1 MSPMSNETPA
11 QSPALLAR
19 PGCAALQ
26 RLDWAQ
32 PWLAP
37 FAQPYGLPLTQ
48 AVLVQGQPVH
58 QALNQVAHPELVA
71 TASGADAGM
80 GHVPGRRGVPR
91 FVAQQQLPAGTSYEA
106 FIHAHWAVPTRDHVH
121 DFFNGMIWLH
131 FPRSKARL
139 NAIQA
144 EQIRQHGIQ
153 GRRGPVRDAC
163 TLFDE
168 NGALLLAPEPLWQAL
183 LARDWLALFWTLR
196 PLWRQAFL
204 VLFGHALL
212 EQLCTPRKPLCAHV
226 LTLPLASNAP
236 LAAAWQAALGPALA
250 PPAQAVQAAPE
261 PAACALP
268 QCPAP
273 LLAAWDQALSEALQP
288 EVLAHKPL
296 TPLPVL
302 GLPGWWPANAQRAFY
317 EDPQVFRPP
326 RR

>member
-1 MSPMSNETPA
+1 MSTETPA
-11 QSPALLAR
+11 QCHTLLQR
-19 PGCAALQ
+19 PGCAPLQ

-37 FAQPYGLPLTQ
+37 FAQPYGAPLAQ

-58 QALNQVAHPELVA
+58 QALNQVAHPEPVT
-71 TASGADAGM
+71 TASGPSM
-80 GHVPGRRGVPR
+80 GRAPGRKGVPR
-91 FVAQQQLPAGTSYEA
+91 FVAQQQLPAGVSYEA
-106 FIHAHWAVPTRDHVH
+106 FIHDQWAVPTRDHVH
-121 DFFNGMIWLH
+121 DFFNGLIWLH

-144 EQIRQHGIQ
+144 EQIRQLGIQ

-168 NGALLLAPEPLWQAL
+168 NGALLLAPQPLWQAL

-212 EQLCTPRKPLCAHV
+212 EQLCAPRKPLCAHV
-226 LTLPLASNAP
+226 LTLPLASNPA
-236 LAAAWQAALGPALA
+236 LAVAWQAALGPAMA
-250 PPAQAVQAAPE
+250 PTAAPE

-273 LLAAWDQALSEALQP
+273 LLAAWDQALSQALQP
-288 EVLAHKPL
+288 DRLAHKPL

-317 EDPQVFRPP
+317 EDQQVFRPP